1 VMKKFQIKHFQNQQI
16 LKISK
21 C

>member
-1 VMKKFQIKHFQNQQI
+1 MKKFQIKHFQNQQI